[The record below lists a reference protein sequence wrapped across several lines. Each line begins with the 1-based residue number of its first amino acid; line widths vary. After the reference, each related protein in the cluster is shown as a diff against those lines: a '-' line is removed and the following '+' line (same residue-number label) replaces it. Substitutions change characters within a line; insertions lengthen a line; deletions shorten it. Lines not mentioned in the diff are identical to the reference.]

1 MSEAPFSNEVALRIG
16 LAARVL
22 PGWSVGDLIEALDGL
37 CEGAIDETALT
48 RITVTQLKAS
58 FGQAHDIDGDE
69 ESEQGPRAK
78 NMLEYKEAVRILWG
92 ETTEAEKLPPIEAC
106 ADADAADSIRVAIAS
121 NSQEQLDGHFGS
133 CLRYLVYQVSAAALR
148 LVDVR
153 SALEADL
160 SSDKNSFRVDLIKD
174 CKVLYVV
181 SAGGPAAAKVIKADI
196 HLIQIAEGGA
206 ARDILRRLQE
216 VMGKVPPPWLAK
228 ALGRSGAERT
238 KGYRAI
244 AHD

>member
-22 PGWSVGDLIEALDGL
+22 PDWTVGELIEALDGL
-37 CEGAIDETALT
+37 CAGAIDVASLSQ
-48 RITVTQLKAS
+48 ITVTQLKSS
-58 FGQAHDIDGDE
+58 FGQAHDVDGDE
-69 ESEQGPRAK
+69 ESEQGARSKDIAQ
-78 NMLEYKEAVRILWG
+78 YKEAVRILWG
-92 ETTEAEKLPPIEAC
+92 ETTEAEKLPPIAPYQDGDMPESA
-106 ADADAADSIRVAIAS
+106 RVAIAS
-121 NSQEQLDGHFGS
+121 NSQERLDGHFGS
-133 CLRYLVYQVSAAALR
+133 ALRYLVYQVSKTELR

-160 SSDKNSFRVDLIKD
+160 APDKNAFRVGLVKD

-196 HLIQIAEGGA
+196 HLIQVPEGGE
-206 ARDILRRLQE
+206 ARDILRPLQD

-228 ALGRSGAERT
+228 ALGKTSDERV
-238 KGYRAI
+238 KAYRAI
-244 AHD
+244 AQE